1 MHDLQTS
8 SKEMFGRIRRI
19 FIING
24 TVVMFCIDLF
34 AEMEDF
40 EFTTSTYAYTYS
52 NNQTGSSGEEINS
65 AFICV

>member
-1 MHDLQTS
+1 MYDLQTS

-19 FIING
+19 FTVNG
-24 TVVMFCIDLF
+24 TVIMFYIDLL

-52 NNQTGSSGEEINS
+52 NIQTGSFGEEINS